1 MDKINHTLYRCQVNP
16 RLKISYL
23 YKKIVRERY
32 GTINVYKD
40 TIYINPSFM
49 LSIDEGVNSSNR
61 VSILSSNYYSF
72 VMLFHKSLKQIQ
84 KYIHDLFPGI
94 NKTEFEVD
102 RLALQRFMT
111 EKAMS
116 SAGYTIIPSVWVN
129 DTNESYPALDINSLN
144 HGICRIPIEDALAI
158 DQMFSTFDP
167 NTFGFLMLGML
178 GYN

>member
-1 MDKINHTLYRCQVNP
+1 
-16 RLKISYL
+16 
-23 YKKIVRERY
+23 
-32 GTINVYKD
+32 
-40 TIYINPSFM
+40 
-49 LSIDEGVNSSNR
+49 
-61 VSILSSNYYSF
+61 
-72 VMLFHKSLKQIQ
+72 
-84 KYIHDLFPGI
+84 
-94 NKTEFEVD
+94 
-102 RLALQRFMT
+102 MT

-158 DQMFSTFDP
+158 DQMFLTFDP